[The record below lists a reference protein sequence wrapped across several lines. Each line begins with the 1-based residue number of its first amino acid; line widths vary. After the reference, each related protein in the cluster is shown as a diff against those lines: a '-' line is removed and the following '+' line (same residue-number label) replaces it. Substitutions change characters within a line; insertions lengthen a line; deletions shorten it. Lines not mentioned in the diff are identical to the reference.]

1 MLFTTFAKLHKA
13 GACREG
19 YTKLAR
25 SLGGVNEY
33 GKDTLIPLD
42 KIIESNG
49 LQDTIWTFRATIE
62 TSDDLL
68 IEFSVRCAEHV
79 LHFYE
84 DKYPD
89 DKRPR
94 KAIETARVCI
104 TDKSPEARVA
114 AGAARA
120 AARAVARAAGDAA
133 EAAWEDA
140 AAGDAVWAAAWEDA
154 AWAAA
159 RDAVWAAWAARD
171 AAWAA
176 ARDAARDAG
185 AAAEDARAAA
195 EDARAAARAAAEDA
209 EEKWQ
214 IEMLL
219 ELLNK

>member
-1 MLFTTFAKLHKA
+1 MLFTTFNKLHKNH
-13 GACREG
+13 ACREG

-33 GKDTLIPLD
+33 GKDTPISLD

-49 LQDTIWTFRATIE
+49 LQDTIWSLRATTE
-62 TSDDLL
+62 SSENLL
-68 IEFSVRCAEHV
+68 TEFVCRCAEHV

-94 KAIETARVCI
+94 LAIEAARQRI
-104 TDKSPEARVA
+104 TSKSPAAMAAATVA
-114 AGAARA
+114 ATA
-120 AARAVARAAGDAA
+120 AAT
-133 EAAWEDA
+133 A
-140 AAGDAVWAAAWEDA
+140 AATDAA

-159 RDAVWAAWAARD
+159 RA

-176 ARDAARDAG
+176 ARAAAKAAATDAAAW
-185 AAAEDARAAA
+185 AAATAAA
-195 EDARAAARAAAEDA
+195 TAAGDA

-214 IEMLL
+214 TEQLL